1 MLTSLRTLFARP
13 SSTKGTGTGPMR
25 TVVTQAALSADK
37 ESIKAAIGARYVR
50 RSVFLGLTTHTHTH
64 HPHLPHHYHLY
75 LSLFFPFSPVVIFS
89 KTYCPY
95 CSEAKSLFQSLGVAA
110 DIYEL
115 DVISGGSAIQST
127 LQGIS
132 GMRTVPQ
139 VFIGGEL
146 IGGCDDTFAAKSS
159 GKLDAALKAAGV
171 TA

>member
-1 MLTSLRTLFARP
+1 MLSSIRSLFARP
-13 SSTKGTGTGPMR
+13 SSKGAPGPMR

-50 RSVFLGLTTHTHTH
+50 RRVVLGTAGDTRTHVIIITTCT
-64 HPHLPHHYHLY
+64 L
-75 LSLFFPFSPVVIFS
+75 LSFPFSPVVIFS

-115 DVISGGSAIQST
+115 DVISGGSSIQST

-171 TA
+171 MI